1 MFSLAPALRVLSSV
15 RYWAQGEVPG
25 LSFSVHCGHSH
36 GQGEGCIDRLRPP
49 YLLLRGMGLR
59 SHCSGAHGSHRGES
73 AENPRQRRGVC
84 ALDRKTRH
92 WEIPAHSGVHSAAEI
107 LQAQVPGDWHG
118 PPLPSSFKGTYG
130 HVSYWMTAKLHRPL
144 KLRIKTKEP
153 FTVYNQV
160 DINTPRLLEPHTAAN
175 EKTICC
181 WCCASGPI
189 SLKAEVERMGYVA
202 GESIKIFV
210 EIENHS
216 SRKVVPKA
224 AIVKTIIFHA
234 KTKKKTLSEVI
245 IKTKGEPVLAGQKDS
260 RNSMMLEIPE
270 LIPTLMNCS
279 IIQMD
284 YSIQVTVDI
293 PRSMGLTVDLPIVIG
308 TIPLHS
314 YGGPASDFNNQYGMN
329 YSNVNHG
336 FPEGSAVEAGFQAAN
351 KSLGYYT

>member
-1 MFSLAPALRVLSSV
+1 MGKVKTLALLYDRPAYSTREWITGRIVVELTDQTEVKALKIHAKGQEFVRWVEGHGGANSSQSRVYTQQLRHFQHKCLLIGTDSSDEVTVLQEGIHEYPFSLVL
-15 RYWAQGEVPG
+15 
-25 LSFSVHCGHSH
+25 
-36 GQGEGCIDRLRPP
+36 PP
-49 YLLLRGMGLR
+49 
-59 SHCSGAHGSHRGES
+59 
-73 AENPRQRRGVC
+73 
-84 ALDRKTRH
+84 T
-92 WEIPAHSGVHSAAEI
+92 
-107 LQAQVPGDWHG
+107 

>member
-1 MFSLAPALRVLSSV
+1 MGRVKAVSIVYDRPTYSCGEWVSGRIVVELTDRTEVRVLKIHAKGEEYVRWTERHGTGKSRRTRVYTQQLRYFKHKYLVIGTDSSDEVTVLQEGIHEYPFSLVL
-15 RYWAQGEVPG
+15 
-25 LSFSVHCGHSH
+25 
-36 GQGEGCIDRLRPP
+36 PP
-49 YLLLRGMGLR
+49 
-59 SHCSGAHGSHRGES
+59 
-73 AENPRQRRGVC
+73 
-84 ALDRKTRH
+84 T
-92 WEIPAHSGVHSAAEI
+92 
-107 LQAQVPGDWHG
+107 

>member
-1 MFSLAPALRVLSSV
+1 MGRVKTLSIVYDRPTYSCGEWISGRIVMEITNRTEVRVLKIHAKGEAYVQWKNSSNSSDSNRSEDYPQQLRYFKHKYLLIGSDSSDEVTVLQEGIHEYPFSLVL
-15 RYWAQGEVPG
+15 
-25 LSFSVHCGHSH
+25 
-36 GQGEGCIDRLRPP
+36 PP
-49 YLLLRGMGLR
+49 
-59 SHCSGAHGSHRGES
+59 
-73 AENPRQRRGVC
+73 
-84 ALDRKTRH
+84 T
-92 WEIPAHSGVHSAAEI
+92 
-107 LQAQVPGDWHG
+107 

>member
-1 MFSLAPALRVLSSV
+1 MGRVKAVSIVYDRPTYSCGEWVSGRIVVELTDRTEVKALKIHAKGEAYVHWTETKHSSDSQESESYTQQLRYFKHKYLLIDPDSSDEVTVLQEGIHEYPFSLVL
-15 RYWAQGEVPG
+15 
-25 LSFSVHCGHSH
+25 
-36 GQGEGCIDRLRPP
+36 PP
-49 YLLLRGMGLR
+49 
-59 SHCSGAHGSHRGES
+59 
-73 AENPRQRRGVC
+73 
-84 ALDRKTRH
+84 T
-92 WEIPAHSGVHSAAEI
+92 
-107 LQAQVPGDWHG
+107 

>member
-1 MFSLAPALRVLSSV
+1 MGRVKAVSIVYDRPTYSCGEWVSGRVVVELTDRTEVKALKIHAKGEAYVHWTESNNSSDSEHSVDHTQKLRYFKHKYLLIGRDSSDEVTVLQEGIHEYPFSLVLP
-15 RYWAQGEVPG
+15 Q
-25 LSFSVHCGHSH
+25 
-36 GQGEGCIDRLRPP
+36 
-49 YLLLRGMGLR
+49 M
-59 SHCSGAHGSHRGES
+59 
-73 AENPRQRRGVC
+73 
-84 ALDRKTRH
+84 
-92 WEIPAHSGVHSAAEI
+92 
-107 LQAQVPGDWHG
+107 

-153 FTVYNQV
+153 FTVFNQV
-160 DINTPRLLEPHTAAN
+160 DINSPRLLEPHTAAN

-189 SLKAEVERMGYVA
+189 SVKAEVERMGFVA

-224 AIVKTIIFHA
+224 AIVKKTIFHA
-234 KTKKKTLSEVI
+234 KTKKKTLSEVV

-270 LIPTLMNCS
+270 LIPTLMNCT
-279 IIQMD
+279 IIQLD

-293 PRSMGLTVDLPIVIG
+293 PRAMGLTVDLPIVIG

-314 YGGPASDFNNQYGMN
+314 FGGPASDFNNQYGMN

-336 FPEGSAVEAGFQAAN
+336 FPEGSAVEAGFQAGN